1 MAKSVPHFHPT
12 AKSLIYNRI
21 QFKREIGVAGFEEK
35 SIRMNDCLR
44 SNCRCVMKPGR
55 IGFTYKAGVSYKL
68 VKRVGPLQSKGFK
81 KQVYQ
86 KKVSTIAIIAAA
98 ITAVVVTK
106 IVLGNSSSPTRIV
119 PAAAYPNLLE
129 ARPDDKSAEVTA
141 TLPLFHRL
149 DENYMRG
156 SQLAHGGIETLV
168 RLGTKT
174 IVDLRSVYDHTDE
187 IGVAAERAGIRYYW
201 LPMSVWNPPTDAQ
214 AKEFISVVTDK
225 SKGPFFVFCFD
236 GVNRTGG
243 MSALY
248 RIAQHKWTV
257 ERALKEMDEMGFNPY
272 YYTIRSYVWT
282 YARKFEPS
290 AVPPE
295 RTPSKP

>member
-1 MAKSVPHFHPT
+1 M
-12 AKSLIYNRI
+12 
-21 QFKREIGVAGFEEK
+21 
-35 SIRMNDCLR
+35 
-44 SNCRCVMKPGR
+44 
-55 IGFTYKAGVSYKL
+55 
-68 VKRVGPLQSKGFK
+68 
-81 KQVYQ
+81 YQ
-86 KKVSTIAIIAAA
+86 KKFSIIAIIAVA
-98 ITAVVVTK
+98 IAAVVVTK
-106 IVLGNSSSPTRIV
+106 IVLGNSTRTA
-119 PAAAYPNLLE
+119 PAAAYPNTTDNPG
-129 ARPDDKSAEVTA
+129 AIAGRPDDKSAEVTT

-174 IVDLRSVYDHTDE
+174 IVDLRSIYDHTDE
-187 IGVAAERAGIRYYW
+187 IGIAAERAGIRYYW

-248 RIAQHKWTV
+248 RIAEHKWTV
-257 ERALKEMDEMGFNPY
+257 EQALKEMDDCGFNPY

-282 YARKFEPS
+282 YARKFQPS
-290 AVPPE
+290 AVP
-295 RTPSKP
+295 R

>member
-1 MAKSVPHFHPT
+1 M
-12 AKSLIYNRI
+12 
-21 QFKREIGVAGFEEK
+21 
-35 SIRMNDCLR
+35 
-44 SNCRCVMKPGR
+44 
-55 IGFTYKAGVSYKL
+55 SYKL

-81 KQVYQ
+81 KTVYQ
-86 KKVSTIAIIAAA
+86 KKFSIIAIIAVAA
-98 ITAVVVTK
+98 IAVVVTK
-106 IVLGNSSSPTRIV
+106 IVLGNSSSPKKIA
-119 PAAAYPNLLE
+119 PAAVYPKAHE

-156 SQLAHGGIETLV
+156 SQIAHGGIETLV

-174 IVDLRSVYDHTDE
+174 IVDLRSIYDHTDE
-187 IGVAAERAGIRYYW
+187 IGIAAERAGIRYYW

-243 MSALY
+243 MSAIY
-248 RIAQHKWTV
+248 RVVQYKWTV
-257 ERALKEMDEMGFNPY
+257 EQALKEMDEMGFNPY
-272 YYTIRSYVWT
+272 YYTLRSYVWT
-282 YARKFEPS
+282 YARKFQPS
-290 AVPPE
+290 AVPPNARRLSPDE
-295 RTPSKP
+295 M

>member
-1 MAKSVPHFHPT
+1 MNAFGQIASV
-12 AKSLIYNRI
+12 
-21 QFKREIGVAGFEEK
+21 
-35 SIRMNDCLR
+35 
-44 SNCRCVMKPGR
+44 VMKPER
-55 IGFTYKAGVSYKL
+55 VGFTYKAGVSYKL
-68 VKRVGPLQSKGFK
+68 MKRVGPLQSKGFK

-86 KKVSTIAIIAAA
+86 KKFSIIAIIAVA
-98 ITAVVVTK
+98 ITAVAVTK
-106 IVLGNSSSPTRIV
+106 IVLGNSSSPTRTALTAV
-119 PAAAYPNLLE
+119 YPNTPE

-156 SQLAHGGIETLV
+156 SEIAHGGIETLV

-214 AKEFISVVTDK
+214 AKEFLSVVTDK

-243 MSALY
+243 MSAIY
-248 RIAQHKWTV
+248 RIAEYKWTV
-257 ERALKEMDEMGFNPY
+257 EQALKEMDEMGFNPY

-282 YARKFEPS
+282 YARKFQPS
-290 AVPPE
+290 AVPLHARRLSPDE
-295 RTPSKP
+295 M